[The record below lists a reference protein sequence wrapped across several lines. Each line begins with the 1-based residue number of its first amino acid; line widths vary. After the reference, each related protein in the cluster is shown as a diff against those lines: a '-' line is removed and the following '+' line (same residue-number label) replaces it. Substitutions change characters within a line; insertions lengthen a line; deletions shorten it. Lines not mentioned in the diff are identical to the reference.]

1 MPPANRNRNPFGI
14 DFEAYK
20 QVGERM
26 STRMDQMEH
35 HLKELVQ
42 RERMGSARVQ
52 EDELRIV
59 RPTTQNL
66 QTATL
71 TWTPPQ
77 GEAWLLQRI
86 SLATTSAGEDIVWV
100 CYRDYLAATN
110 IAEVCLSVQQGIGFT
125 IDIDPSGANPLGV
138 YSDSFSNRLYL
149 PERTSLV
156 VQAYNATSGAIVPT
170 PVVTMDGNIQ
180 VKVLKRHLHPIN
192 TEEEFE
198 LDGASEDEYE
208 AFELGLQNDKGGKPE
223 PGRHHSPEDDEDS
236 RGMGFAPDVDQR
248 PAPHF
253 AEQILETIEDAA
265 HKTVAELHLRPEAK
279 TEG

>member
-14 DFEAYK
+14 DFEAFK

-26 STRMDQMEH
+26 GTRMDQMEH

-42 RERMGSARVQ
+42 RDRMETARVK
-52 EDELRIV
+52 EAELRIV

-66 QTATL
+66 NAATL
-71 TWTPPQ
+71 TWSPPQ

-86 SLATTSAGEDIVWV
+86 SLGCTSAGETICFV
-100 CYRDYLAATN
+100 CFRDYASAGN
-110 IAEVCLSVQQGIGFT
+110 VAEVCPATFT
-125 IDIDPSGANPLGV
+125 GAIDIDPSGTEPLNL

-149 PERTSLV
+149 PERTTLIV
-156 VQAYNATSGAIVPT
+156 IAYNETSGTVVPL
-170 PVVTMDGNIQ
+170 PVAQMDGNLQ
-180 VKVLKRHLHPIN
+180 VQVLRRHINPIN

-198 LDGASEDEYE
+198 LDGASLDEYE
-208 AFELGLQNDKGGKPE
+208 TFESGLQNDKGGKPE

-265 HKTVAELHLRPEAK
+265 HKTVAELHLRPKANDSE
-279 TEG
+279 